1 MNLHLSIPIT
11 IKKIDS
17 RVYNTITATLMMAAM
32 ALLILLTGCQPK
44 ADNTATDSNAS
55 HANNS
60 VTDKTELVIS
70 LDWVPNT
77 NHTGLYVAQDKGY
90 FAEEGLDVK
99 IVQPSEDS
107 ASTLVATN
115 RADLGIYFQ
124 PNMVKKLVKD
134 VPITAVAAIAQHNT
148 GGLMSLKSLGAN
160 SPKDLNGKRYS
171 TWEDPI
177 DDATVAHLVGDD
189 LVKIPGEA
197 TDATAALRLN
207 QFDYIL
213 AYYGWD
219 GIHAGLKNVDINFFF
234 LKDYEPIF
242 DYYSPVIIANNAT
255 LETNPDKIKHALAA
269 IKKGYLYAAHN
280 PEDSAKI
287 LIKYAPETN
296 EDLAMAS
303 QKYLSTQYLDDNG
316 DWGKFDYSRW
326 NRFYDW
332 VYQNKLIDNP
342 LPPQAGVSN
351 DYLPKDTP

>member
-1 MNLHLSIPIT
+1 MHALLPNSNAICQTQGHWRKVTSL
-11 IKKIDS
+11 
-17 RVYNTITATLMMAAM
+17 ALMMTVL
-32 ALLILLTGCQPK
+32 ALLTLLTACQPK
-44 ADNTATDSNAS
+44 TDSTASSTEADNN
-55 HANNS
+55 ANNAND
-60 VTDKTELVIS
+60 TAKTELVIS

-90 FAEEGLDVK
+90 FAEEGLEVK

-124 PNMVKKLVKD
+124 PNMVSKLVKD

-148 GGLMSLKSLGAN
+148 AGLMSLKSLGATN
-160 SPKDLNGKRYS
+160 PKDLNGKRYS

-177 DDATVAHLVGDD
+177 DDATVAHIVGDD

-197 TDATAALRLN
+197 TDATVALRMN

-219 GIHAGLKNVDINFFF
+219 GIHAQVQGVDTNFFF

-255 LETNPDKIKHALAA
+255 LASNPDKIKHALAA
-269 IKKGYLYAAHN
+269 IKKGYVYAAQN

-287 LIKYAPETN
+287 LVKYAPETN
-296 EDLAMAS
+296 EALAMAS
-303 QKYLSTQYLDDNG
+303 QKYLSAQYLDENG
-316 DWGKFDYSRW
+316 DWGKFDYDRW
-326 NRFYDW
+326 NRFYEW
-332 VYQNKLIDNP
+332 VYDNKLIDNP

-351 DYLPKDTP
+351 DYLP

>member
-1 MNLHLSIPIT
+1 MYSSSFTPMAICHIDHRSHAPI
-11 IKKIDS
+11 K
-17 RVYNTITATLMMAAM
+17 VMLMMTM
-32 ALLILLTGCQPK
+32 VALLMLLTACQPK
-44 ADNTATDSNAS
+44 SDSTVTNDKTDNQ
-55 HANNS
+55 ANNAND
-60 VTDKTELVIS
+60 TAKTELVIS

-90 FAEEGLDVK
+90 FAEEGLEVK

-148 GGLMSLKSLGAN
+148 AGLMSLKSLGATN
-160 SPKDLNGKRYS
+160 PKDLNGKRYS

-177 DDATVAHLVGDD
+177 DDATVAHIVGDD
-189 LVKIPGEA
+189 LVKIPGET
-197 TDATAALRLN
+197 TDATTALRLN

-219 GIHAGLKNVDINFFF
+219 GIHAQIKNVATDFFF

-242 DYYSPVIIANNAT
+242 DYYSPVIIANNTT
-255 LETNPDKIKHALAA
+255 LQSNPDKIKHALTA
-269 IKKGYLYAAHN
+269 IKKGYVYAAHN

-287 LIKYAPETN
+287 LLKYAPETN
-296 EDLAMAS
+296 EELAMAS
-303 QKYLSTQYLDDNG
+303 QKYLSAQYLDDNG
-316 DWGKFDYSRW
+316 DWGKFDYGRW
-326 NRFYDW
+326 DKFYEW
-332 VYQNKLIDNP
+332 VYDNKLIDKP

-351 DYLPKDTP
+351 DYLP